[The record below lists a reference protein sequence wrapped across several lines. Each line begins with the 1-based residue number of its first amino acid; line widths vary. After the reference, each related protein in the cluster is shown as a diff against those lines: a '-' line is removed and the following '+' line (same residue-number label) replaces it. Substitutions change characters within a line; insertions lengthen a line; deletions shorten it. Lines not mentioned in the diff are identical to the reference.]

1 MKVNNTNFFQA
12 LEILIDQVQ
21 DIKTTLADSCHSP
34 KTPVLQSTAA
44 LMHEPIDIDEVAK
57 LTLKSVSTIYRL
69 SSKGEIPCYKTGKR
83 LYFFK
88 DEIIAW
94 IRGCK
99 KKSYKDVLADAET
112 YAREKRMRK

>member
-12 LEILIDQVQ
+12 IEILMDQVQ
-21 DIKTTLADSCHSP
+21 DIKVTLADSGYSQKAP
-34 KTPVLQSTAA
+34 APQNTAA
-44 LMHEPIDIDEVAK
+44 LMHEPIDIKEVAR

-69 SSKGEIPCYKTGKR
+69 SCNGEIPCYKTGKR

-94 IRGCK
+94 IRASK
-99 KKSYKDVLADAET
+99 KRSFKDVLAEAET
-112 YAREKRMRK
+112 YAREKRMKK